1 MDKVTMLGTG
11 HAMTT
16 KCFNTCFVYEN
27 EVGKM
32 LVDTGGGQQLVGQL
46 RKAGVQANDIDCLF
60 MTHRHTDHLLGL
72 PWLMRMRMRHL
83 AEKPLEIIAHSELC
97 CVARELLHML
107 FPESEKELEQGL
119 VFHEVTDGETVEAC
133 GRRMLC
139 YDTRN
144 ERCRQ
149 FGFSMTL
156 GNGKKFVYNGDVPYD
171 ERNYIHMAN
180 ADYLMHEAFCLE
192 KNWNNK
198 GHTCA
203 ALTAKYAAQLKAKT
217 LIIVHCDDVDYENR
231 RESYTQEAANH
242 FEGPI
247 FVPYDLETVDLS

>member
-1 MDKVTMLGTG
+1 MLGTG